1 MVGTIIN
8 VLAIVVGGLLGKI
21 IGNRIPESTQ
31 NTVLNGVG
39 IVVII
44 LGIDMAL
51 KAQNIILVFVS
62 LIVGIVI
69 GELLAIEDRLER
81 LGKQVELGAKKIF
94 KRAGNIAEGF
104 VTATL
109 LYVIGP
115 MAIMGALENGLLGTY
130 KILAVKSSLDG
141 ISSIILGASLGIGV
155 VFSAIPVL
163 IYQGMISMFASG
175 LETVLKGDVVTE
187 MSALGGLLII
197 GIGINILGISKIKVA
212 NMLPGLLIVIA
223 AKLALG

>member
-69 GELLAIEDRLER
+69 GELFAIEDRLER

-175 LETVLKGDVVTE
+175 LETVLKGEVVTE